1 MTKKQIIEYGKL
13 RTNTIAQIKS
23 YICWDT
29 LKWYNKLYLYIRY
42 KPFDWIRKL
51 KLFYGNEIITFRNG
65 KLIKIVEDKIIRG
78 KRASLSVID
87 DWSGIDKEIVSEVLK
102 EQIEKQII

>member
-1 MTKKQIIEYGKL
+1 MTRKQIIEYGKI
-13 RTNTIAQIKS
+13 RTDTITQIKS

-42 KPFDWIRKL
+42 KPLDWIKTL
-51 KLFYGNEIITFRNG
+51 KLFYGNEIFTFRNG
-65 KLIKIVEDKIIRG
+65 KLINTIKEKIIRG

-87 DWSGIDKEIVSEVLK
+87 DYCDLDTEIISEVLK
-102 EQIEKQII
+102 QQNL